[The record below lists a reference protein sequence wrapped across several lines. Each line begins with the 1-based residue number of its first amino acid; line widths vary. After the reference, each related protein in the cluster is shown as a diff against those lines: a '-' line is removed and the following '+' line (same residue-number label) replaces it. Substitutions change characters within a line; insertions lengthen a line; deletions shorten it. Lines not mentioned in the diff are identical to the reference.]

1 MTEKHFHIATGIQTM
16 KKKKGD
22 FQTELMLLTCI
33 GRKIPSIDDPII
45 VQNRLWDTRTIHQSE
60 QRMKTYAD
68 YVAFMVHII
77 GFRCLSLLV
86 TNGRIHC
93 TGKKP

>member
-1 MTEKHFHIATGIQTM
+1 M